1 MYWRNQEP
9 APHYSR
15 TWSPHSLSVEIHL
28 GLGGLQNPTVARH
41 PYILE
46 EGKAGGW
53 KLHPPW
59 RSPQERCPHFGLRS
73 PYLWCCPSFP
83 LHANLTPI
91 ALRHCSRFTASP
103 WLMQNTPSFFF
114 PNCLCTSHQWHPL
127 GLFGSG
133 GWASHPLKT
142 LILLPWTEGKTFK
155 GFACLS
161 LPPSVAPRDKYMQA
175 DWKAWETS

>member
-15 TWSPHSLSVEIHL
+15 NWSPHSLSVEIPL

-59 RSPQERCPHFGLRS
+59 RSPQERCLHFGLRS
-73 PYLWCCPSFP
+73 PYLWCRPSFP

-91 ALRHCSRFTASP
+91 ALRHRSRFTASP
-103 WLMQNTPSFFF
+103 WLMRNTPSLFFSKLPLHF
-114 PNCLCTSHQWHPL
+114 SSATPTWAFWGWGMGFSPFEDINFTSLDGRQDFQRLCMSV
-127 GLFGSG
+127 F
-133 GWASHPLKT
+133 ASQRGPT
-142 LILLPWTEGKTFK
+142 W
-155 GFACLS
+155 
-161 LPPSVAPRDKYMQA
+161 
-175 DWKAWETS
+175 